1 MSDEVFCIHYGQ
13 PTAASGRFCR
23 GCDADQSPDTE
34 KSSPQSRS
42 SVPPQSPAVLLST
55 QARQMVGGILVFVG
69 AACVFYGI
77 SHQNSTGSQLANALG
92 QKDESGVISITIGI
106 LTGTLGIVIFTMK
119 SIVEIESKDA
129 YSSKPSPNIPKC
141 LRCSKPLH
149 SSGRCTACDG
159 VV

>member
-77 SHQNSTGSQLANALG
+77 
-92 QKDESGVISITIGI
+92 
-106 LTGTLGIVIFTMK
+106 LGIVIFTMK
-119 SIVEIESKDA
+119 SIVEIEPKDA
-129 YSSKPSPNIPKC
+129 YSSKPSSNVLKC
-141 LRCSKPLH
+141 PRCGKPLH